1 MPTAG
6 CGTPE
11 AAGPGGRASVR
22 GGGSVS
28 RTPVR
33 GAAGAGPRENGRLLA
48 ETRADGTVVEREV
61 TGEAE
66 ARRLLDEEFG
76 IEASDGMTL
85 PPPA

>member
-1 MPTAG
+1 MGRSLT
-6 CGTPE
+6 CGDVRCRRLAVGRRKPPVP
-11 AAGPGGRASVR
+11 AAGPVC
-22 GGGSVS
+22 
-28 RTPVR
+28 
-33 GAAGAGPRENGRLLA
+33 GAAGAVSRGNGRLLA

-66 ARRLLDEEFG
+66 ARRLLGEEFG